1 MFRRTRAHTAVGS
14 LAAAVMLTA
23 AVMTAVPATAAPVH
37 ALNRVDSL
45 QVKQQ
50 CNAFG
55 NAFALGTT
63 MQVKGQTIRACG
75 PRPAFSLLRG
85 VLQAVLP
92 FLGSIAVYPGYQ
104 CVELSTRYL
113 AAADGVTPPPGI
125 MNGAQVVDSYAR
137 RFPRVFTKIANGT
150 RNRAPVRGDV
160 ISLANNKR
168 FAGVGHTGVVLWSHV
183 NRSGNGRIKTMEQ
196 NWGGPGGAK
205 GWHVYQVRHWKISF
219 PLLSHIEWLHRR

>member
-1 MFRRTRAHTAVGS
+1 MFRRTRARTMVGS
-14 LAAAVMLTA
+14 LAAAVVLTA
-23 AVMTAVPATAAPVH
+23 TAMTAAPATAAPTRD
-37 ALNRVDSL
+37 RVESL
-45 QVKQQ
+45 QVQQQ

-55 NAFALGTT
+55 GAFALGTS

-92 FLGSIAVYPGYQ
+92 FLGSIATYPGYQ

-125 MNGAQVVDSYAR
+125 MNGAQVVDSYAS
-137 RFPRVFTKIANGT
+137 RFPRVFVKIANGT
-150 RNRAPVRGDV
+150 RNKAPVRGDV
-160 ISLANNKR
+160 LSLANNKR

-183 NRSGNGRIKTMEQ
+183 NKSGNGQIKTMEQ
-196 NWGGPGGAK
+196 NWGGPGGGK
-205 GWHVYQVRHWKISF
+205 GWHIYQVRRWKVSF
-219 PLLSHIEWLHRR
+219 PLLAQIKWLHRR